1 MRYSGFFGRNPNE
14 FVILNVLVGV
24 DKLVFGI
31 IIESTSIR
39 SKDQYLTCSG
49 NKVRQ
54 WVNHVAQEV
63 CYEFGELFHSPRS
76 LCNVSLIRVDD
87 VPLV

>member
-1 MRYSGFFGRNPNE
+1 MRYCGLLSGNPYE
-14 FVILNVLVGV
+14 FAVLNMLIGV
-24 DKLVFGI
+24 DKLIFGV
-31 IIESTSIR
+31 IIESTSIGT
-39 SKDQYLTCSG
+39 KDQNLTRSG

-63 CYEFGELFHSPRS
+63 CYEFGEQFHSPRS
-76 LCNVSLIRVDD
+76 LCNVSLIRVDE

>member
-1 MRYSGFFGRNPNE
+1 MCDCGFFCRNPYE
-14 FVILNVLVGV
+14 LAILNVLVGV

-39 SKDQYLTCSG
+39 SKDQYLTRSW
-49 NKVRQ
+49 NEVRQ
-54 WVNHVAQEV
+54 RVNHVAQEV
-63 CYEFGELFHSPRS
+63 CYEFSELFHSPRN
-76 LCNVSLIRVDD
+76 LCSVSFIRVDN

>member
-1 MRYSGFFGRNPNE
+1 MRYSGLLSGNPYELTVLNMLIGVNE
-14 FVILNVLVGV
+14 
-24 DKLVFGI
+24 LVFGI
-31 IIESTSIR
+31 IIESSSIR
-39 SKDQYLTCSG
+39 AKNQNLTCSG

-63 CYEFGELFHSPRS
+63 CDEFGELFHSPRS
-76 LCNVSLIRVDD
+76 LCNVSLIRVDE

>member
-1 MRYSGFFGRNPNE
+1 MRYSGLLSGNPYE
-14 FVILNVLVGV
+14 FAVLNMLVGV

-39 SKDQYLTCSG
+39 TKNQYLTCSG
-49 NKVRQ
+49 NEVRQ
-54 WVNHVAQEV
+54 WVNHVAKEV

-76 LCNVSLIRVDD
+76 LCNVSLIRVDE
-87 VPLV
+87 VPFV